1 MWYRTEMMDRI
12 LTSESARKMIDYVSP
27 IYGKSYVGL
36 WLFNI
41 IGLEVDELKKI
52 CDELYDQVHVNTA
65 TWSLS
70 MWEKEYGITSIEE
83 QTIEQRRERILQMQ
97 KKSAMNPSK
106 LEKLIESITGVD
118 TDVIEN
124 TNKNT
129 FLVRLK
135 GQIDNLDYVK
145 EQINLV
151 KPAHILYSVTGPGIA
166 EDANA
171 AVHYAAVLTQR
182 EVITHATT
190 IESEVE

>member
-12 LTSESARKMIDYVSP
+12 LTSESARRMIDYVSP

-65 TWSLS
+65 TWSLP
-70 MWEKEYGITSIEE
+70 MWEKEYGITSKEE

-151 KPAHILYSVTGPGIA
+151 KPAHILCSITGPGIA
-166 EDANA
+166 EYANA

>member
-12 LTSESARKMIDYVSP
+12 LTSESAKRMIDYVSP
-27 IYGKSYVGL
+27 IYGNSYIGL

-41 IGLEVDELKKI
+41 IGIEVDELQKI

-65 TWSLS
+65 TWSLP
-70 MWEKEYGITSIEE
+70 MWEKEYGITSTEE

-106 LEKLIESITGVD
+106 LGKLVESITGVGV
-118 TDVIEN
+118 DVIEN
-124 TNKNT
+124 TDKNT

-135 GQIDNLDYVK
+135 GRVDNLDYVK

-151 KPAHILYSVTGPGIA
+151 KPAHIVCNISGPGIIEEA
-166 EDANA
+166 DTMI
-171 AVHYAAVLTQR
+171 HYSATLSQQEIITQ
-182 EVITHATT
+182 ITT
-190 IESEVE
+190 SGVN